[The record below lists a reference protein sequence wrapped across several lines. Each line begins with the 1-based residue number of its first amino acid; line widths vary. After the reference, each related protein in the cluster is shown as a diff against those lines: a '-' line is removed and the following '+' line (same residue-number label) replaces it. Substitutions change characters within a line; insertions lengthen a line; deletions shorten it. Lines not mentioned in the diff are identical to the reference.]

1 MMRNNMPMMSAAIPP
16 RKELRENTAVSNSD
30 VFPLFPPLFTQQTT
44 MSKVDEIPNPSPS
57 QLAALPRKM
66 TFFPSVNANPKIL
79 KPEQIKQYNEQG
91 YLMPFNGLDQEEAR
105 ELRAFFDGVLAA
117 YIELGKTSYSINT
130 AHMRFARIYQLVQHP
145 QIVDAVADLLGPNV
159 VCWGSHFFCK
169 MPHDGKRV
177 PWHQDSTYWPLSPTK
192 TVTVWLAI
200 DDADPENANMKFI
213 PRSHLHGLIDYDETQ
228 DANTVLD
235 LAVRNPHSYGDG
247 EVDDQLKAGQFSMH
261 SDLLLHGSEANE
273 SNRRRCG
280 LTIRYAA
287 ADVTTWYDWHKK
299 GFVVRG
305 ENVGGHWANPEMPN
319 H

>member
-1 MMRNNMPMMSAAIPP
+1 
-16 RKELRENTAVSNSD
+16 
-30 VFPLFPPLFTQQTT
+30 

-66 TFFPSVNANPKIL
+66 TFFPSLNANPKIL
-79 KPEQIKQYNEQG
+79 IPEQIKQYNEQG
-91 YLMPFNGLDQEEAR
+91 YLMPFNGLDQEESR
-105 ELRAFFDGVLAA
+105 EIRAFFDGVLAA
-117 YIELGKTSYSINT
+117 YIELGKSSYSINT

-145 QIVDAVADLLGPNV
+145 RIVDAVADLLGPNV

>member
-1 MMRNNMPMMSAAIPP
+1 MPMMSVTIPP
-16 RKELRENTAVSNSD
+16 RKELRENTAVLYSD
-30 VFPLFPPLFTQQTT
+30 LFPLFFPLFTQQTT

-79 KPEQIKQYNEQG
+79 KSEQIKQYNEQG

-117 YIELGKTSYSINT
+117 YIELGKSSYSIST

-145 QIVDAVADLLGPNV
+145 RIVDAVADLLGPNV

-169 MPHDGKRV
+169 MPRDGKRV

-247 EVDDQLKAGQFSMH
+247 EVNDQLKAGHFSMH

>member
-1 MMRNNMPMMSAAIPP
+1 MI
-16 RKELRENTAVSNSD
+16 T
-30 VFPLFPPLFTQQTT
+30 
-44 MSKVDEIPNPSPS
+44 KVDEIPNPTPS
-57 QLAALPRKM
+57 QLAELPRQM
-66 TFFPSVNANPKIL
+66 GFVPSTNQDL
-79 KPEQIKQYNEQG
+79 KVLSPAQIQQYNAMG
-91 YLMPFNGLDQEEAR
+91 YVMPFQGLDQSESV

-117 YIELGKTSYSINT
+117 FIELGRTSYSINT
-130 AHMRFARIYQLVQHP
+130 AHLRFARIYQLVHHP
-145 QIVDAVADLLGPNV
+145 RIVDAVADLLGPDV

-169 MPHDGKRV
+169 MPRDGKRV

-228 DANTVLD
+228 EADTVLD
-235 LAVRNPHSYGDG
+235 LAVKNPNSYGDG
-247 EVDDQLKAGQFSMH
+247 EVDVQLKAGQFSMH
-261 SDLLLHGSEANE
+261 SDLLLHGSEANQ
-273 SNRRRCG
+273 SDRRRCG

-299 GFVVRG
+299 GIVVRG
-305 ENVGGHWANPEMPN
+305 ENKSGKWANPPMPN